1 MKNPPTGFTHHSRI
15 SVCCRIKPAQSENS
29 GVSVCTRST
38 QLPPG
43 PCYLLNGAP
52 QKYGNP
58 SVSKQTLLLFPG
70 LLGEKPRPQ
79 P

>member
-15 SVCCRIKPAQSENS
+15 AVCCRIKPAQSENS
-29 GVSVCTRST
+29 GVVCVHVVPNSH
-38 QLPPG
+38 PVA
-43 PCYLLNGAP
+43 CYLINGAP
-52 QKYGNP
+52 HKYGSP